1 MSLTLYRHLSDQ
13 FCVASFLYGTGAIA
27 ACRRVSM
34 AAKDVLVVFK
44 KNFEEVHDES
54 LLKVK
59 AELDQLASEGEVVVE
74 YKVREAVTSN
84 HSANR
89 DLVVILGG
97 DGTLTSIAHS
107 IGSGIPVMG
116 VNSHPQDDDEDGSY
130 GFYMGSEPERF
141 GEDVRAALNGEAIV
155 NVLPRLQAEI
165 ITTSGKK
172 ILSDP
177 ALNDL
182 IIANTHQYQP
192 SRYRLQRGSGEDAI
206 DVVQRSSGCLF
217 STFLG
222 QGAWFRHVVDI
233 EGTRF
238 PVEELDLKYLFAAR
252 DLPRSERFD
261 DGSYWQW
268 TGEPTVITSDMHR
281 GYIVGDGWDETH
293 FTRGAK
299 VTVSLNGPELT
310 LLTFRRTIHDGV
322 VHWVEY

>member
-1 MSLTLYRHLSDQ
+1 MD
-13 FCVASFLYGTGAIA
+13 
-27 ACRRVSM
+27 
-34 AAKDVLVVFK
+34 AKDVLVVFK

-54 LLKVK
+54 LRRIR
-59 AELDQLASEGEVVVE
+59 AELDLMSDEDMVSVD
-74 YKVREAVTSN
+74 YKVRETVTSEDF
-84 HSANR
+84 SGR
-89 DLVVILGG
+89 DLAIILGG

-107 IGSGIPVMG
+107 IGSDIPVMG

-130 GFYMGSEPERF
+130 GFYMGSDPERF
-141 GEDVRAALNGEAIV
+141 GEDVRAALAGEAIV
-155 NVLPRLQAEI
+155 NLLPRLQAEI
-165 ITTSGKK
+165 ITTSGKR

-192 SRYRLQRGSGEDAI
+192 SRYRLQRGSRDDSI
-206 DVVQRSSGCLF
+206 DVIQRSSGCLF

-238 PVEELDLKYLFAAR
+238 PVDELNSKYLFVSR
-252 DLPRSERFD
+252 DLPRSERFS
-261 DGSYWQW
+261 DGSYWEW
-268 TGEPTVITSDMHR
+268 TAEPTVITSDMHR

-299 VTVSLNGPELT
+299 VTVALNGPELA

-322 VHWVEY
+322 AHWIDY